1 MQKRFAGTNPNCA
14 VRRPITQTTTLFAP
28 AISHP
33 CQNFLPT
40 KIADRIVSTHEM

>member
-14 VRRPITQTTTLFAP
+14 VCSPITQTITLFAP
-28 AISHP
+28 ATSHP

-40 KIADRIVSTHEM
+40 KIADKTVSTHEM